1 MKEGKM
7 RMVEVLLRP
16 QVRVTDAANVER
28 AIELHAKARA
38 NCFMS
43 NSVNFEVKVEPKVT
57 A

>member
-1 MKEGKM
+1 M